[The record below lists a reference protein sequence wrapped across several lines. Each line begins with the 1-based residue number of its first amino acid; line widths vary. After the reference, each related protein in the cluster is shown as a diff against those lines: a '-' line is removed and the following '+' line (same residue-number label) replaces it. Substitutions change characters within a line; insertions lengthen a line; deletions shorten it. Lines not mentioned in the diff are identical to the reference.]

1 MNKLFL
7 TCPVILIAAAAF
19 ALQDITLP
27 TGGGFYEGTV
37 YQPRTIAASNIT
49 AVTPR
54 FIGELLL
61 GKESGSN
68 AVWHARG
75 LTTNDWSLITAEG
88 GPFSNANISDLAAT
102 KLTGN
107 IAVARMTNA
116 AGTLGS
122 SIGGNIPVAALTNG
136 AGSLGA
142 SIGGNI
148 PVAALTNG
156 AGTLGSSIGGAIPAA
171 SITNAAG
178 SIGSYIGGN
187 IPIAALTNATGSGSA
202 LCAVTNKCIG
212 YTNIITFIGSVSGTL
227 AP

>member
-1 MNKLFL
+1 MLMATVAL
-7 TCPVILIAAAAF
+7 

-37 YQPRTIAASNIT
+37 YQPRTITESNIT

-54 FIGELLL
+54 FVGELLL

-68 AVWHARG
+68 ALWHARG
-75 LTTNDWSLITAEG
+75 LTTTDWSLITAEG
-88 GPFSNANISDLAAT
+88 GPFSDANISDLAAT

-116 AGTLGS
+116 AGTVGGSIGGNIPEAALTNAAGSLGDNIGGNIPVAALTNAAGS
-122 SIGGNIPVAALTNG
+122 LGASLGGNIPVAALTNG

-148 PVAALTNG
+148 P
-156 AGTLGSSIGGAIPAA
+156 
-171 SITNAAG
+171 
-178 SIGSYIGGN
+178 
-187 IPIAALTNATGSGSA
+187 IAALTNASGSGSA